1 MFMKNVSNLF
11 LVSLL
16 SGATTLGGYKLF
28 VEQDANRDSIVT
40 QSSNLGR
47 SVGLSSEAVDFVEA
61 ADKAVHT
68 VVHVK
73 NVSVRTV
80 YNPIMEFFYG
90 SRGGQQQEQV
100 GTGSG
105 VIISEDG
112 YIVTKNYPFQLLPTL
127 IMCVWANGYWPL
139 EIRII

>member
-1 MFMKNVSNLF
+1 MKNVSNLF

-28 VEQDANRDSIVT
+28 VEQEANRDSIVT

-112 YIVTKNYPFQLLPTL
+112 
-127 IMCVWANGYWPL
+127 
-139 EIRII
+139 

>member
-1 MFMKNVSNLF
+1 MKNVSNLF

-80 YNPIMEFFYG
+80 YNPIMEFFMDLEADNNK
-90 SRGGQQQEQV
+90 SKWELEVVSLFRK
-100 GTGSG
+100 T
-105 VIISEDG
+105 VIS
-112 YIVTKNYPFQLLPTL
+112 
-127 IMCVWANGYWPL
+127 
-139 EIRII
+139 